1 MTLILSTTEQK
12 HVTAILQM
20 VFPVFHKNNHNATY
34 ELSVLGAFRGS
45 NSDKRIS
52 SKDSPSLKEAAWQ
65 ILDGFCS
72 GKEDKLVGGN
82 RKHEWKYPF
91 VNLAASTET
100 HVTN

>member
-1 MTLILSTTEQK
+1 M
-12 HVTAILQM
+12 LQQFYKIM

-45 NSDKRIS
+45 NSDRRIS